1 LVGCDTG
8 EGPPD
13 ARAIH
18 YNRTPLTSDENV
30 VLRKLTIAF
39 VVCCGPCSADASAQ
53 TYPVKPIRVLLG
65 TAPGGTGDISARMLT
80 QKMAENLGQPIVV
93 ETRPG
98 AGGAI
103 ADEAVARS
111 QPDGHTLLYAA
122 GAITTLPALRAKLP
136 YDVER
141 DFAPISL
148 AVLTVFTLAVHPS
161 VPVRDVQR
169 LIALARARPGK
180 LTFGSPGIGSSAHL
194 AGEAFVMMAGVKML
208 HVPYKGA
215 NEAIVGVVAGEIDV
229 GVPTV
234 TVAQPLVNQGKLRVL
249 AVSTSKRSALM
260 PSIPTLDESGLK
272 GYQRAGWNGFLAPAG
287 VPREIVTRL
296 NTVIVKAANA
306 PEIRE
311 AMVKQ
316 GLEVRTNT
324 PEEFAAFIHSERAE
338 NAKLVKFAGI
348 RIE

>member
-1 LVGCDTG
+1 V
-8 EGPPD
+8 
-13 ARAIH
+13 I
-18 YNRTPLTSDENV
+18 
-30 VLRKLTIAF
+30 
-39 VVCCGPCSADASAQ
+39 
-53 TYPVKPIRVLLG
+53 LG
-65 TAPGGTGDISARMLT
+65 TAAGGTGDISARMLT
-80 QKMAENLGQPIVV
+80 QKMAESLGQPIVV

-148 AVLTVFTLAVHPS
+148 VVITVFTLAVHPS
-161 VPVRDVQR
+161 VPVRDAQGLVS
-169 LIALARARPGK
+169 LARARPGQ
-180 LTFGSPGIGSSAHL
+180 LTFGSPGVGTSAHL
-194 AGEAFVMMAGVKML
+194 AGEAFLMMAGVKML

-215 NEAIVGVVAGEIDV
+215 PEAIIGVVGGQIDV

-234 TVAQPLVNQGKLRVL
+234 TTALPLVNQGKLKVL
-249 AVSTSKRSALM
+249 AVTALNRSALM
-260 PSIPTLDESGLK
+260 PSIPTLDESGLR

-296 NTVIVKAANA
+296 NTLIVKTANA
-306 PEIRE
+306 PEMKE
-311 AMVKQ
+311 ALVKH
-316 GLEVRTNT
+316 GFEVQTTT
-324 PEEFAAFIHSERAE
+324 PEEFAAFIRSERAQ

-348 RIE
+348 KAE